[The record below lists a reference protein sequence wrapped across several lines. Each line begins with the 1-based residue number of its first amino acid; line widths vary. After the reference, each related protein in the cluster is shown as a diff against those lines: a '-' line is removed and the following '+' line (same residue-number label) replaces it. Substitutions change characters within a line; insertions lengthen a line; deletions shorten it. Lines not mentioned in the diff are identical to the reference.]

1 MESTVTT
8 SITVSTAT
16 VVAATTLAAERKEA
30 AIRESEYLIAL
41 EELKKN
47 IAFSNKMKEEGW
59 TNL

>member
-1 MESTVTT
+1 MESTSTS
-8 SITVSTAT
+8 SITVTVSTTAT
-16 VVAATTLAAERKEA
+16 LATERKEA

-41 EELKKN
+41 EELRKN